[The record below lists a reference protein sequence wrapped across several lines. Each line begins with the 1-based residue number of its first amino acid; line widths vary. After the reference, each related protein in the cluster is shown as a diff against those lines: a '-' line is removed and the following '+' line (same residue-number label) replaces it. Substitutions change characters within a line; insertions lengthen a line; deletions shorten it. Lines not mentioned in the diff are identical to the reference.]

1 MTARAQRHP
10 GFTLIEIL
18 VVMFLIG
25 LLIALI
31 LPAVQS
37 AREAARKSQCS
48 TQLRQIGIAI
58 LNYHDTFGCLPPG
71 RFLTY
76 DPRFA
81 GSNPPCTAPAVDK
94 SFLLYILPAMEQSN
108 LYNAINQNLTIFG
121 LENTTNHSV
130 LWNAEWDILI
140 H

>member
-1 MTARAQRHP
+1 
-10 GFTLIEIL
+10 
-18 VVMFLIG
+18 MFATGSVPHLRPSLCG
-25 LLIALI
+25 K
-31 LPAVQS
+31 QS
-37 AREAARKSQCS
+37 
-48 TQLRQIGIAI
+48 
-58 LNYHDTFGCLPPG
+58 
-71 RFLTY
+71 
-76 DPRFA
+76 
-81 GSNPPCTAPAVDK
+81 APAVDK